1 MKSILFATTGCLSL
15 CAGGASAQSL
25 TLFGYNLTA
34 SLQAAAAPSWQG
46 SKRYSVFPSGN
57 VAVTHPWQFDDF
69 YAPDDAASLALV
81 NTKILSFGVAAAI
94 LEDRGNSH
102 ELQGMQNIGWA
113 GEAGGYANIWP
124 TPWMRVRVEALKG
137 LFAEDG
143 LRVNVGSDL
152 VTHPGK
158 WTFSAGPRFSWA
170 DDHYT
175 GTYFSIT
182 PAEALASPR
191 FQNPYAARG
200 GPLSAGLEASTEYK
214 WRPRWRLTLSANYNR
229 LLDDAAASP
238 IVRQVG
244 SADQFSVAGGIRFM
258 LR

>member
-1 MKSILFATTGCLSL
+1 VKSILLVAAGCLSL
-15 CAGGASAQSL
+15 CAGTASAQSL
-25 TLFGYNLTA
+25 TFLGYNLTA

-46 SKRYSVFPSGN
+46 SKKYSVFPSGN
-57 VAVTHPWQFDDF
+57 VAVTRPWQFDDF

-102 ELQGMQNIGWA
+102 ELQGMRNIGWA
-113 GEAGGYANIWP
+113 GETGGFVNIWP
-124 TPWMRVRVEALKG
+124 VPWMRVRVEALKG
-137 LFAEDG
+137 VFAEDG

-152 VTHPGK
+152 VTHPGQ

-170 DDHYT
+170 DDHYA
-175 GTYFSIT
+175 GTYFGVT
-182 PAEALASPR
+182 PAEALASPY
-191 FQNPYAARG
+191 FQKSYTAKG

-214 WRPRWRLTLSANYNR
+214 WSPHVRLTLSANYDR

-244 SADQFSVAGGIRFM
+244 SADQFSVAGGLRFM